1 MTPDDLKSL
10 TTEVQISC
18 ALDHPN
24 IVKMTKMYE
33 DKGTYC
39 IVMELMR
46 GGQLLDH
53 INGKK
58 GKLIPEPLIRQLM
71 IPVFSGI
78 EYLHSQQIMHR
89 DLKPENLLLDEKNL
103 QQATLKISDFG
114 LACSFSPDD
123 LRKPQAAGTPCYV
136 APEIVK
142 GDGCNNACDYWSM
155 GVVLF

>member
-58 GKLIPEPLIRQLM
+58 GKLIPEPLIR
-71 IPVFSGI
+71 
-78 EYLHSQQIMHR
+78 
-89 DLKPENLLLDEKNL
+89 
-103 QQATLKISDFG
+103 
-114 LACSFSPDD
+114 
-123 LRKPQAAGTPCYV
+123 
-136 APEIVK
+136 
-142 GDGCNNACDYWSM
+142 
-155 GVVLF
+155 